1 MLQVDWKVA
10 MKGPKLSR
18 DSFRGQMGLSSLLS
32 MAENSDAY
40 SAAAQTALA
49 AARITGYRNSDDA
62 ETGAAK
68 PLLYHCMATKPSSDI
83 PTLARTGC
91 LTAAPMCMSRWT
103 PQSGRSI

>member
-10 MKGPKLSR
+10 MKGPKLGR
-18 DSFRGQMGLSSLLS
+18 DSFPGQTGLSSLLT

-49 AARITGYRNSDDA
+49 AARMAGYRNSDGA

-68 PLLYHCMATKPSSDI
+68 SPLHHCILIVTH
-83 PTLARTGC
+83 
-91 LTAAPMCMSRWT
+91 
-103 PQSGRSI
+103 